1 MLCFP
6 FELSKFSVVT
16 CAPSNFSIQG
26 KTMANS
32 GLSATEKKVA
42 FSLASVFG
50 LRMMGLFMIMPVFA
64 LYGQHLEGFSPL
76 WVGIAIGA
84 YGLTQALLQIPM
96 GILSD
101 RIGRKPVIMGGL
113 VLFAIGSIIAA
124 SADSIYGVVFGRA
137 VQGMGAIAAAVL
149 ALAADLTRDEQR
161 TKVMAIIGM
170 CIGFSFALSLLV
182 GPLIAQYLGLTGL
195 FAMTA
200 GLALLGMLIVHLL
213 VPSPVSHAPRGDT
226 LAAPT
231 RLLQMLRDPQLFRLD
246 AGIFILHLV
255 LTAVFV
261 ALPLDLVDAGLVKEK
276 HWMLYFP
283 AFICAFF
290 LMVPLIIMGVKKK
303 NTKATFQIALLIM
316 MAALGTMAL
325 FAANLWMLSIAILLF
340 FTGFNYLEASLPS
353 LIAKFCPVG
362 DKGSAMGVY
371 STSQFLGA
379 FCGGM
384 LGGGAFQLVGATG
397 VFLLS
402 LLLMLGWLLLTL
414 GMENP
419 VLLKSYTLMA
429 DVNDREQA
437 RAMAARLSVLPGVAE
452 AMVVL
457 EERVAYLKVDEHFD
471 LREAR
476 AVLGSVH

>member
-1 MLCFP
+1 M
-6 FELSKFSVVT
+6 
-16 CAPSNFSIQG
+16 ASN
-26 KTMANS
+26 
-32 GLSATEKKVA
+32 GLSGMEKKVA

-84 YGLTQALLQIPM
+84 YGLTQAILQIPM

-101 RIGRKPVIMGGL
+101 KYGRKPIIMAGF
-113 VLFAIGSIIAA
+113 VLFAIGSLISA
-124 SADSIYGVVFGRA
+124 SSGYIYGVVFGRA

-161 TKVMAIIGM
+161 TKVMAVIGM

-182 GPLIAQYLGLTGL
+182 GPIVAQYVGLTGL
-195 FAMTA
+195 FLLTA
-200 GLALLGMLIVHLL
+200 VLAVVGILIVQFF
-213 VPSPVSHAPRGDT
+213 VPNPISHAPKGDT
-226 LAAPT
+226 LATPAKLKKM
-231 RLLQMLRDPQLFRLD
+231 LLDPQLFRLD

-283 AFICAFF
+283 AFVGAFF
-290 LMVPLIIMGVKKK
+290 LMVPLIIIGVKKN
-303 NTKATFQIALLIM
+303 NTKTMFQISLLLMI
-316 MAALGTMAL
+316 ASLGAMGI
-325 FAANLWMLSIAILLF
+325 FADNLWVLSAAVLFF

-384 LGGGAFQLVGATG
+384 LGGGAYQLVGASG
-397 VFLLS
+397 VFFVALG
-402 LLLMLGWLLLTL
+402 LMVLWLLLTF
-414 GMENP
+414 GMAKP
-419 VLLKSYTLMA
+419 VLLKSYTLEANIKDKPHAQTMA
-429 DVNDREQA
+429 SQ
-437 RAMAARLSVLPGVAE
+437 LSQLTGVAE
-452 AMVVL
+452 AIVVL
-457 EERVAYLKVDEHFD
+457 EDKVAYLKVNDDFN
-471 LREAR
+471 LSEAR
-476 AVLGSVH
+476 AVLGSVN

>member
-1 MLCFP
+1 
-6 FELSKFSVVT
+6 
-16 CAPSNFSIQG
+16 
-26 KTMANS
+26 MANN
-32 GLSATEKKVA
+32 GLSQTEKKVA

-101 RIGRKPVIMGGL
+101 KYGRKPIIMAGL
-113 VLFAIGSIIAA
+113 LLFAVGSVVAA
-124 SADSIYGVVFGRA
+124 MADTIYGVVAGRA
-137 VQGMGAIAAAVL
+137 MQGMGAIAAAVL

-182 GPLIAQYLGLTGL
+182 GPIVAQTVGLSGL

-200 GLALLGMLIVHLL
+200 GLALVGMLIVQLL
-213 VPSPVSHAPRGDT
+213 VPTPISQAPKGDT
-226 LAAPT
+226 VATPAKLKA
-231 RLLQMLRDPQLFRLD
+231 MLFDPQLFRLD

-261 ALPLDLVDAGLVKEK
+261 ALPLDLVDAGLAKEK

-283 AFICAFF
+283 AFMGAFF
-290 LMVPLIIMGVKKK
+290 LMVPLIIIGVKKK
-303 NTKATFQIALLIM
+303 NTKATFQVALMIM
-316 MAALGTMAL
+316 MLALAAMAMY
-325 FAANLWMLSIAILLF
+325 ANNLVVLSIAVVLF

-379 FCGGM
+379 FCGGL
-384 LGGGAFQLVGATG
+384 LGGGAYQLLGAAG
-397 VFLLS
+397 VFAVAFV
-402 LLLMLGWLLLTL
+402 LMALWLVLTI
-414 GMENP
+414 GMKNP
-419 VLLKSYTLMA
+419 VLLKSYTLEA
-429 DVNDREQA
+429 VVEGKAQA
-437 RAMAARLSVLPGVAE
+437 QAMATELSQLKGVAE
-452 AMVVL
+452 AIVVL
-457 EERVAYLKVDEHFD
+457 EEKVAYLKVDEHFD
-471 LREAR
+471 LSEAR
-476 AVLGSVH
+476 AVLGSVN

>member
-1 MLCFP
+1 
-6 FELSKFSVVT
+6 
-16 CAPSNFSIQG
+16 
-26 KTMANS
+26 MAS
-32 GLSATEKKVA
+32 QGLSGMEKKVA

-84 YGLTQALLQIPM
+84 YGLTQAILQIPM

-101 RIGRKPVIMGGL
+101 KYGRKPIIMGGL
-113 VLFAIGSIIAA
+113 ILFAIGSLIAA
-124 SADSIYGVVFGRA
+124 SSDHIYGVVFGRA

-161 TKVMAIIGM
+161 TKVMAVIGM
-170 CIGFSFALSLLV
+170 CIGFSFALSLLA
-182 GPLIAQYLGLTGL
+182 GPIVAQHLGLTGL
-195 FAMTA
+195 FFLTA
-200 GLALLGMLIVHLL
+200 VLAVVGIIIVQFF
-213 VPSPVSHAPRGDT
+213 VPNPISQAPKGDT
-226 LAAPT
+226 LATPAKLKNM
-231 RLLQMLRDPQLFRLD
+231 LLDPQLFRLD

-283 AFICAFF
+283 AFVGAFF
-290 LMVPLIIMGVKKK
+290 LMIPLIIIGVKKN
-303 NTKATFQIALLIM
+303 NTKTMFQLSLLIM
-316 MAALGTMAL
+316 MAALGAMGV
-325 FAANLWMLSIAILLF
+325 FADNLWVLSIAVLLF

-384 LGGGAFQLVGATG
+384 LGGGAYQLVGASG
-397 VFLLS
+397 VFFVALI
-402 LLLMLGWLLLTL
+402 LMSIWLILTI
-414 GMENP
+414 GMAKP
-419 VLLKSYTLMA
+419 VLLKSYTLEANIKDKSHAQTMA
-429 DVNDREQA
+429 TQ
-437 RAMAARLSVLPGVAE
+437 LSKLTGVAE
-452 AMVVL
+452 AIVVL
-457 EERVAYLKVDEHFD
+457 EDKVAYLKVNDDFN
-471 LREAR
+471 LSEAR
-476 AVLGSVH
+476 AVLGSVN

>member
-1 MLCFP
+1 
-6 FELSKFSVVT
+6 
-16 CAPSNFSIQG
+16 
-26 KTMANS
+26 MAKN
-32 GLSATEKKVA
+32 GLSGIEKKVA

-84 YGLTQALLQIPM
+84 YGLTQACLQIPM
-96 GILSD
+96 GMLSD
-101 RIGRKPVIMGGL
+101 KYGRKPIILGGL
-113 VLFAIGSIIAA
+113 VIFAIGSIVAA
-124 SADSIYGVVFGRA
+124 MSDHIYGVVLGRA
-137 VQGMGAIAAAVL
+137 LQGMGAIAAAVL

-170 CIGFSFALSLLV
+170 CIGFSFALSLLA
-182 GPLIAQYLGLTGL
+182 GPIVAQYAGLEGL
-195 FAMTA
+195 FFLTA
-200 GLALLGMLIVHLL
+200 ILAVLGMVIVQVL
-213 VPSPVSHAPRGDT
+213 VPNPVSQAPKGDT
-226 LAAPT
+226 VATPT
-231 RLLQMLRDPQLFRLD
+231 KLKRMLMDPQLFRLD

-283 AFICAFF
+283 AFVGALF
-290 LMVPLIIMGVKKK
+290 LMVPLIIIGVKRN
-303 NTKATFQIALLIM
+303 NTKTMFQISLLIM
-316 MAALGTMAL
+316 MLSLAAMGIYAD
-325 FAANLWMLSIAILLF
+325 NLWVLSGAVVLF

-353 LIAKFCPVG
+353 LIAKFCPMG

-384 LGGGAFQLVGATG
+384 LGGGAYQLVGASG
-397 VFLLS
+397 VFYVALA
-402 LLLMLGWLLLTL
+402 LMFVWLLLTI
-414 GMENP
+414 GMEKP
-419 VLLKSYTLMA
+419 VLLKSYTLEAEAKDRNHAQDMA
-429 DVNDREQA
+429 TQ
-437 RAMAARLSVLPGVAE
+437 LSQLAGVAE
-452 AMVVL
+452 AIVVI
-457 EERVAYLKVDEHFD
+457 EEKAAYLKVDDQFD

-476 AVLGSVH
+476 AVLGSVS

>member
-1 MLCFP
+1 MANNG
-6 FELSKFSVVT
+6 LSK
-16 CAPSNFSIQG
+16 
-26 KTMANS
+26 
-32 GLSATEKKVA
+32 TEKKVA

-76 WVGIAIGA
+76 WVGVAIGA
-84 YGLTQALLQIPM
+84 YGLTQAILQIPM

-101 RIGRKPVIMGGL
+101 KFGRKPIILAGL
-113 VLFAIGSIIAA
+113 LIFAIGSLVAA
-124 SADSIYGVVFGRA
+124 NAESIYGVVAGRA
-137 VQGMGAIAAAVL
+137 LQGMGAIAAAVL

-182 GPLIAQYLGLTGL
+182 GPIVAQHLGLSGL
-195 FAMTA
+195 FFMTA
-200 GLALLGMLIVHLL
+200 GLALLGMLIVQVL
-213 VPSPVSHAPRGDT
+213 VPNPISQAPKGDT
-226 LAAPT
+226 VAAPEKLK
-231 RLLQMLRDPQLFRLD
+231 RMLFDPQLFRLD

-283 AFICAFF
+283 AFIGAFL
-290 LMVPLIIMGVKKK
+290 LMVPLIIIGVKRN
-303 NTKATFQIALLIM
+303 NTKGMFQVALLIM
-316 MAALGTMAL
+316 MAALGSMAM
-325 FAANLWMLSIAILLF
+325 FADNLVMLSIAVVLF

-379 FCGGM
+379 FCGGL
-384 LGGGAFQLVGATG
+384 LGGGAYQLLGASG
-397 VFLLS
+397 VFAAALG
-402 LLLMLGWLLLTL
+402 LMVIWFLLTF
-414 GMENP
+414 GMKNP
-419 VLLKSYTLMA
+419 VLLKSYTLEANVSDKQSAVTMA
-429 DVNDREQA
+429 TE
-437 RAMAARLSVLPGVAE
+437 LSALTGVAE
-452 AMVVL
+452 AIVVL
-457 EERVAYLKVDEHFD
+457 EDKVAYLKVDDHFD

-476 AVLGSVH
+476 AVLRSVD

>member
-1 MLCFP
+1 MG
-6 FELSKFSVVT
+6 
-16 CAPSNFSIQG
+16 N
-26 KTMANS
+26 N
-32 GLSATEKKVA
+32 GLSSTEKKVA

-84 YGLTQALLQIPM
+84 YGLTQAVLQIPM

-101 RIGRKPVIMGGL
+101 KYGRKPIILGGL
-113 VLFAIGSIIAA
+113 VLFAIGSVIAA
-124 SADSIYGVVFGRA
+124 NADTIYGVVFGRA

-170 CIGFSFALSLLV
+170 CIGLSFALSLLM
-182 GPLIAQYLGLTGL
+182 GPIVAQHLGLTGL
-195 FAMTA
+195 FWLTA
-200 GLALLGMLIVHLL
+200 VLAIVGMLLIQFL
-213 VPSPVSHAPRGDT
+213 VPNPITQAPKGDT
-226 LAAPT
+226 LATPAKLK
-231 RLLQMLRDPQLFRLD
+231 RMFLEPQLFRLN

-261 ALPLDLVDAGLVKEK
+261 ALPLGLVDAGLVKEK

-283 AFICAFF
+283 AFVGAFF
-290 LMVPLIIMGVKKK
+290 LMVPLIIIGGKRK
-303 NTKATFQIALLIM
+303 NTKTMFQVALVIMLVALLT
-316 MAALGTMAL
+316 MAA
-325 FAANLWMLSIAILLF
+325 FSSNLWVLSFAIVLF

-362 DKGSAMGVY
+362 EKGSAMGVY

-384 LGGGAFQLVGATG
+384 LGGGAFQLVGAVG
-397 VFLLS
+397 VFIVAVI
-402 LLLMLGWLLLTL
+402 LMSIWLFLTL
-414 GMENP
+414 GMQNP
-419 VLLKSYTLMA
+419 VLLKSYTLEA
-429 DVNDREQA
+429 EVNDKAQA
-437 RAMAARLSVLPGVAE
+437 QDMATQLSKLMGVVE
-452 AMVVL
+452 AIVVL
-457 EERVAYLKVDEHFD
+457 DEKVAYLKVDERFD

-476 AVLGSVH
+476 AVLGSAQ

>member
-1 MLCFP
+1 MANNG
-6 FELSKFSVVT
+6 LSK
-16 CAPSNFSIQG
+16 
-26 KTMANS
+26 
-32 GLSATEKKVA
+32 TEKRVA

-76 WVGIAIGA
+76 WVGVAIGA
-84 YGLTQALLQIPM
+84 YGLTQAILQIPM

-101 RIGRKPVIMGGL
+101 RYGRKPIILIGL
-113 VLFAIGSIIAA
+113 AVFALGSLLAA
-124 SADSIYGVVFGRA
+124 SADSIYGVVAGRA
-137 VQGMGAIAAAVL
+137 LQGMGAIAAAVL

-182 GPLIAQYLGLTGL
+182 GPIVAEHLGLSGL

-200 GLALLGMLIVHLL
+200 GLALLGMVIVQLL
-213 VPSPVSHAPRGDT
+213 VPTPISQAPKGDT
-226 LAAPT
+226 VAAPAK
-231 RLLQMLRDPQLFRLD
+231 LKAMLTDPQLFRLD

-283 AFICAFF
+283 AFVGAFF
-290 LMVPLIIMGVKKK
+290 LMVPLIIIGVKKK
-303 NTKATFQIALLIM
+303 NTKATFQVALMIM
-316 MAALGTMAL
+316 IAALAAMAM
-325 FAANLWMLSIAILLF
+325 FADSLMVLSVAVVLF

-379 FCGGM
+379 FCGGL
-384 LGGGAFQLVGATG
+384 LGGGAYQLLGAAG
-397 VFLLS
+397 VFAVALG
-402 LLLMLGWLLLTL
+402 LMCIWLLLTL
-414 GMENP
+414 GMQNP
-419 VLLKSYTLMA
+419 VLLKSYTLEA
-429 DVNDREQA
+429 VVEGKDQA
-437 RAMAARLSVLPGVAE
+437 RAMATELSQLPGVAE
-452 AMVVL
+452 AIVVL
-457 EERVAYLKVDEHFD
+457 EEKVAYLKVDEHFD
-471 LREAR
+471 LRQAR
-476 AVLGSVH
+476 AVLGSSN

>member
-1 MLCFP
+1 
-6 FELSKFSVVT
+6 
-16 CAPSNFSIQG
+16 
-26 KTMANS
+26 MAKN
-32 GLSATEKKVA
+32 GLSGIEKKVA

-84 YGLTQALLQIPM
+84 YGLTQACLQIPM
-96 GILSD
+96 GMLSD
-101 RIGRKPVIMGGL
+101 KYGRKPIILGGL
-113 VLFAIGSIIAA
+113 VIFAIGSIVAA
-124 SADSIYGVVFGRA
+124 MSDHIYGVVLGRA
-137 VQGMGAIAAAVL
+137 LQGMGAIAAAVL

-170 CIGFSFALSLLV
+170 CIGFSFALSLLA
-182 GPLIAQYLGLTGL
+182 GPIVAQYAGLEGL
-195 FAMTA
+195 FFLTA
-200 GLALLGMLIVHLL
+200 ILAVLGMVIVQVL
-213 VPSPVSHAPRGDT
+213 VPNPVSQAPKGDT
-226 LAAPT
+226 VATPT
-231 RLLQMLRDPQLFRLD
+231 KLKRMLMDPQLFRLD

-283 AFICAFF
+283 AFVGAFF
-290 LMVPLIIMGVKKK
+290 LMVPLIIIGVKRN
-303 NTKATFQIALLIM
+303 NTKTMFQISLLIM
-316 MAALGTMAL
+316 MLSLAAMGIYAD
-325 FAANLWMLSIAILLF
+325 NLWVLSGAVVLF

-353 LIAKFCPVG
+353 LIAKFCPMG

-384 LGGGAFQLVGATG
+384 LGGGAYQLVGASG
-397 VFLLS
+397 VFYVALA
-402 LLLMLGWLLLTL
+402 LMFVWLLLTI
-414 GMENP
+414 GMEKP
-419 VLLKSYTLMA
+419 VLLKSYTLEAEAKDRNHAQDMA
-429 DVNDREQA
+429 TQ
-437 RAMAARLSVLPGVAE
+437 LSQLAGVAE
-452 AMVVL
+452 AIVVI
-457 EERVAYLKVDEHFD
+457 EEKAAYLKVDDQFD

-476 AVLGSVH
+476 AVLGSVS

>member
-1 MLCFP
+1 MANNG
-6 FELSKFSVVT
+6 LSK
-16 CAPSNFSIQG
+16 
-26 KTMANS
+26 
-32 GLSATEKKVA
+32 TEKKVA

-64 LYGQHLEGFSPL
+64 LYGQHLQGFSPL

-84 YGLTQALLQIPM
+84 YGLTQAVLQIPM

-101 RIGRKPVIMGGL
+101 KFGRKPIILIGL
-113 VLFAIGSIIAA
+113 LMFAFGSLVAA
-124 SADSIYGVVFGRA
+124 NADTIYGVVAGRA
-137 VQGMGAIAAAVL
+137 IQGMGAIAAAVL

-182 GPLIAQYLGLTGL
+182 GPIVAQYLGLSGL

-200 GLALLGMLIVHLL
+200 GLAVLGMIIVQLL
-213 VPSPVSHAPRGDT
+213 VPNPISQAPKGDT
-226 LAAPT
+226 LATPAKLKAMVT
-231 RLLQMLRDPQLFRLD
+231 DPQLFRLD

-261 ALPLDLVDAGLVKEK
+261 ALPLDLVDAGLAKEK

-283 AFICAFF
+283 AFMGAFF
-290 LMVPLIIMGVKKK
+290 LMVPLIIIGVKKK
-303 NTKATFQIALLIM
+303 NTKATFQVSLLIM
-316 MAALGTMAL
+316 MLALASMAL
-325 FAANLWMLSIAILLF
+325 FANNLVVLSIAVVLF

-379 FCGGM
+379 FCGGI
-384 LGGGAFQLVGATG
+384 LGGGAYQLVGAEG
-397 VFLLS
+397 VFAVALG
-402 LLLMLGWLLLTL
+402 LMTLWLLLTL
-414 GMENP
+414 GMKNP
-419 VLLKSYTLMA
+419 VLLKSYTLEA
-429 DVNDREQA
+429 KVEGKEQA
-437 RAMAARLSVLPGVAE
+437 KVMATELSQLAGVAE
-452 AMVVL
+452 AIVVL
-457 EERVAYLKVDEHFD
+457 EEKVAYLKVDEHFD

-476 AVLGSVH
+476 AVLGSVS

>member
-1 MLCFP
+1 
-6 FELSKFSVVT
+6 
-16 CAPSNFSIQG
+16 
-26 KTMANS
+26 MANN
-32 GLSATEKKVA
+32 GLSGIEKKVA

-84 YGLTQALLQIPM
+84 YGLTQAVLQIPM
-96 GILSD
+96 GMLSD
-101 RIGRKPVIMGGL
+101 KYGRKPIILAGL
-113 VLFAIGSIIAA
+113 VVFAIGSVVAA
-124 SADSIYGVVFGRA
+124 MSDHIYGVVLGRA
-137 VQGMGAIAAAVL
+137 IQGMGAIAAAVL

-170 CIGFSFALSLLV
+170 CIGFSFALSLLA
-182 GPLIAQYLGLTGL
+182 GPIVAQYAGLEGL
-195 FAMTA
+195 FFLTA
-200 GLALLGMLIVHLL
+200 ILAVVGMIIVQVL
-213 VPSPVSHAPRGDT
+213 VPNPVSQAPKGDT
-226 LAAPT
+226 VATPT
-231 RLLQMLRDPQLFRLD
+231 KLKRMLMDPQLFRLD

-283 AFICAFF
+283 AFIGAFF
-290 LMVPLIIMGVKKK
+290 LMVPLIIIGVKRN
-303 NTKATFQIALLIM
+303 NTKTMFQISLMIM
-316 MAALGTMAL
+316 MLALAAMGSYAD
-325 FAANLWMLSIAILLF
+325 NLWVLSAAVVLF

-384 LGGGAFQLVGATG
+384 LGGGAYQLVGAAG
-397 VFLLS
+397 VFYVALG
-402 LLLMLGWLLLTL
+402 LMFIWLLLTI
-414 GMENP
+414 GMEKP
-419 VLLKSYTLMA
+419 VLLKSYTLEAQVKDRNQAKDMA
-429 DVNDREQA
+429 TQ
-437 RAMAARLSVLPGVAE
+437 LSQLSGVAE
-452 AMVVL
+452 AIVVM
-457 EERVAYLKVDEHFD
+457 EERAAYLKVDDQFD
-471 LREAR
+471 LSEAR
-476 AVLGSVH
+476 AVLGSVN

>member
-1 MLCFP
+1 M
-6 FELSKFSVVT
+6 
-16 CAPSNFSIQG
+16 ASN
-26 KTMANS
+26 
-32 GLSATEKKVA
+32 GLSGMEKKVA

-84 YGLTQALLQIPM
+84 YGLTQAMLQIPM

-101 RIGRKPVIMGGL
+101 KYGRKPIIMAGL
-113 VLFAIGSIIAA
+113 VVFAIGSLIAA
-124 SADSIYGVVFGRA
+124 SSDHIYGVVFGRA

-161 TKVMAIIGM
+161 TKVMAVIGM
-170 CIGFSFALSLLV
+170 CIGFSFALSLLL
-182 GPLIAQYLGLTGL
+182 GPLVAQHLGLTGIFL
-195 FAMTA
+195 LTA
-200 GLALLGMLIVHLL
+200 VLAVVGIVIVQFL
-213 VPSPVSHAPRGDT
+213 VPNPISQAPKGDT
-226 LAAPT
+226 LAAPAKLKKM
-231 RLLQMLRDPQLFRLD
+231 LLDPQLFRLD

-283 AFICAFF
+283 AFIGAFF
-290 LMVPLIIMGVKKK
+290 LMVPLIIIGVKKN
-303 NTKATFQIALLIM
+303 NTKTMFQISLLLM
-316 MAALGTMAL
+316 MASLGAMGI
-325 FAANLWMLSIAILLF
+325 FADNLWVLSGAVVLF

-384 LGGGAFQLVGATG
+384 LGGGAYQLVGASG
-397 VFLLS
+397 VFFVALG
-402 LLLMLGWLLLTL
+402 LMTLWLFLTF
-414 GMENP
+414 GMAKP
-419 VLLKSYTLMA
+419 VLLKSYTLEA
-429 DVNDREQA
+429 NIKDRPHAQT
-437 RAMAARLSVLPGVAE
+437 MAAQLSNLTGVAE
-452 AMVVL
+452 AIVVL
-457 EERVAYLKVDEHFD
+457 EDKVAYLKVNDDFN
-471 LREAR
+471 LSEAR
-476 AVLGSVH
+476 AVLGSVN

>member
-1 MLCFP
+1 MANNG
-6 FELSKFSVVT
+6 LSK
-16 CAPSNFSIQG
+16 
-26 KTMANS
+26 
-32 GLSATEKKVA
+32 TEKKVA

-84 YGLTQALLQIPM
+84 YGLTQAILQIPM

-101 RIGRKPVIMGGL
+101 KYGRKPIILIGL
-113 VLFAIGSIIAA
+113 LIFALGSLVAA
-124 SADSIYGVVFGRA
+124 NAETIYGVVAGRA
-137 VQGMGAIAAAVL
+137 LQGMGAIAAAVL

-182 GPLIAQYLGLTGL
+182 GPIVAQHLGLSGL
-195 FAMTA
+195 FFMTA
-200 GLALLGMLIVHLL
+200 GLAVLGMLIVQLL
-213 VPSPVSHAPRGDT
+213 VPNPISQAPKGDT
-226 LAAPT
+226 VAAPEKL
-231 RLLQMLRDPQLFRLD
+231 RRMLVDPQLFRLD

-261 ALPLDLVDAGLVKEK
+261 ALPLDLVDAGLAKEE

-283 AFICAFF
+283 AFMGAFF
-290 LMVPLIIMGVKKK
+290 LMVPLIIIGVKRN
-303 NTKATFQIALLIM
+303 NTKGMFQVALLIM
-316 MAALGTMAL
+316 MVALGSMAL
-325 FAANLWMLSIAILLF
+325 FANNLMVLSIAVVLF

-379 FCGGM
+379 FCGGL
-384 LGGGAFQLVGATG
+384 LGGGAYQLVGAEG
-397 VFLLS
+397 VFAVALG
-402 LLLMLGWLLLTL
+402 LMGIWFLLTF
-414 GMENP
+414 GMKNP
-419 VLLKSYTLMA
+419 VLLKSYTLEA
-429 DVNDREQA
+429 DVSDKQA
-437 RAMAARLSVLPGVAE
+437 AKAMATELSALAGVSE
-452 AMVVL
+452 AIVVL
-457 EERVAYLKVDEHFD
+457 EEKVAYLKVDDEFD
-471 LREAR
+471 LKAAR
-476 AVLGSVH
+476 AVLGSVN

>member
-1 MLCFP
+1 MANNG
-6 FELSKFSVVT
+6 LSK
-16 CAPSNFSIQG
+16 
-26 KTMANS
+26 
-32 GLSATEKKVA
+32 TEKRVA

-76 WVGIAIGA
+76 WVGVAIGA
-84 YGLTQALLQIPM
+84 YGLTQAILQIPM

-101 RIGRKPVIMGGL
+101 KYGRKPIILIGL
-113 VLFAIGSIIAA
+113 AVFALGSLLAA
-124 SADSIYGVVFGRA
+124 SADSIYGVVAGRA
-137 VQGMGAIAAAVL
+137 LQGMGAIAAAVL

-182 GPLIAQYLGLTGL
+182 GPIVAEHLGLSGL

-200 GLALLGMLIVHLL
+200 GLALLGMVIVQLL
-213 VPSPVSHAPRGDT
+213 VPTPISQAPKGDT
-226 LAAPT
+226 VAAPAK
-231 RLLQMLRDPQLFRLD
+231 LKAMLTDPQLFRLD

-283 AFICAFF
+283 AFVGAFF
-290 LMVPLIIMGVKKK
+290 LMVPLIIIGVKKK
-303 NTKATFQIALLIM
+303 NTKATFQVALMIM
-316 MAALGTMAL
+316 IAALAAMAM
-325 FAANLWMLSIAILLF
+325 FADSLMVLSVAVVLF

-379 FCGGM
+379 FCGGL
-384 LGGGAFQLVGATG
+384 LGGGAYQLLGAAG
-397 VFLLS
+397 VFAVALG
-402 LLLMLGWLLLTL
+402 LMCIWLLLTL
-414 GMENP
+414 GMQNP
-419 VLLKSYTLMA
+419 VLLKSYTLEA
-429 DVNDREQA
+429 VVEGKDQA
-437 RAMAARLSVLPGVAE
+437 RAMATELSQLPGVAE
-452 AMVVL
+452 AIVVL
-457 EERVAYLKVDEHFD
+457 EEKVAYLKVDEHFD
-471 LREAR
+471 LRQAR
-476 AVLGSVH
+476 AVLGSSN

>member
-1 MLCFP
+1 
-6 FELSKFSVVT
+6 
-16 CAPSNFSIQG
+16 
-26 KTMANS
+26 MANN
-32 GLSATEKKVA
+32 GLSGIEKKVA

-84 YGLTQALLQIPM
+84 YGLTQAVLQIPM
-96 GILSD
+96 GMLSD
-101 RIGRKPVIMGGL
+101 KYGRKPIILAGL
-113 VLFAIGSIIAA
+113 VVFAIGSIVAA
-124 SADSIYGVVFGRA
+124 MSDHIYGVVLGRA
-137 VQGMGAIAAAVL
+137 IQGMGAIAAAVL

-170 CIGFSFALSLLV
+170 CIGFSFALSLLA
-182 GPLIAQYLGLTGL
+182 GPIVAQYAGLEGL
-195 FAMTA
+195 FFLTA
-200 GLALLGMLIVHLL
+200 ILAVLGMVIVQVV
-213 VPSPVSHAPRGDT
+213 VPNPVSQAPKGDT
-226 LAAPT
+226 VATPT
-231 RLLQMLRDPQLFRLD
+231 KLKRMLMDPQLFRLD

-283 AFICAFF
+283 AFIGAFF
-290 LMVPLIIMGVKKK
+290 LMVPLIIIGVKRNNSK
-303 NTKATFQIALLIM
+303 TMFQISLVIM
-316 MAALGTMAL
+316 MIALAAMGIYAD
-325 FAANLWMLSIAILLF
+325 NLWVLSGAVVLF

-384 LGGGAFQLVGATG
+384 LGGGAYQIVGAAG
-397 VFLLS
+397 VFYVALG
-402 LLLMLGWLLLTL
+402 LMFVWLLLTI
-414 GMENP
+414 GMEKP
-419 VLLKSYTLMA
+419 VLLKSYTLEAKAKDRAHAKDMA
-429 DVNDREQA
+429 TQ
-437 RAMAARLSVLPGVAE
+437 LSMLAGVAE
-452 AMVVL
+452 AIVVM
-457 EERVAYLKVDEHFD
+457 EEKAAYLKVDDQFD
-471 LREAR
+471 LSEAR
-476 AVLGSVH
+476 AVLGFVN

>member
-1 MLCFP
+1 
-6 FELSKFSVVT
+6 
-16 CAPSNFSIQG
+16 
-26 KTMANS
+26 MANN
-32 GLSATEKKVA
+32 GLSQTEKKVA

-76 WVGIAIGA
+76 WVGVAIGA

-101 RIGRKPVIMGGL
+101 KYGRKPIILVGL
-113 VLFAIGSIIAA
+113 FVFAIGSLVAA
-124 SADSIYGVVFGRA
+124 NADTIYGVVAGRA
-137 VQGMGAIAAAVL
+137 LQGMGAIAAAVL

-182 GPLIAQYLGLTGL
+182 GPIVAQYLGLSGL
-195 FAMTA
+195 FAITA
-200 GLALLGMLIVHLL
+200 LLAVLGMLIVQVL
-213 VPSPVSHAPRGDT
+213 VPNPISQAPRGDT
-226 LAAPT
+226 VAAPEK
-231 RLLQMLRDPQLFRLD
+231 LRRILCDPQLFRLD

-261 ALPLDLVDAGLVKEK
+261 ALPLDLVDAGLAKEQ

-283 AFICAFF
+283 AFMGAFF
-290 LMVPLIIMGVKKK
+290 LMVPLIIIGVKRN
-303 NTKATFQIALLIM
+303 NTKGMFQIALLLM
-316 MAALGTMAL
+316 MLALGGMAL
-325 FAANLWMLSIAILLF
+325 FANNLVVLSIAVVLF

-379 FCGGM
+379 FCGGL
-384 LGGGAFQLVGATG
+384 LGGGAYQLMGATA
-397 VFLLS
+397 VFS
-402 LLLMLGWLLLTL
+402 VAIGLMVVWYLLTF
-414 GMENP
+414 GMKNP
-419 VLLKSYTLMA
+419 VLLKSYTLEANVVDKQGAKVMA
-429 DVNDREQA
+429 TQ
-437 RAMAARLSVLPGVAE
+437 LSTLTGVSE
-452 AMVVL
+452 AIVVL
-457 EERVAYLKVDEHFD
+457 EEKVAYLKVDEQFD

-476 AVLGSVH
+476 AVLGSVD

>member
-1 MLCFP
+1 MANNG
-6 FELSKFSVVT
+6 LSK
-16 CAPSNFSIQG
+16 
-26 KTMANS
+26 
-32 GLSATEKKVA
+32 TEKKVA

-84 YGLTQALLQIPM
+84 YGLTQAVLQIPM

-101 RIGRKPVIMGGL
+101 KYGRKPIILLGL
-113 VLFAIGSIIAA
+113 LMFAFGSIVAA
-124 SADSIYGVVFGRA
+124 TADSIYGVVAGRA
-137 VQGMGAIAAAVL
+137 LQGMGAIAAAVL

-182 GPLIAQYLGLTGL
+182 GPIVAQHLGLSGL

-200 GLALLGMLIVHLL
+200 GLALLGMLIVQLL
-213 VPSPVSHAPRGDT
+213 VPTPISQAPKGDT
-226 LAAPT
+226 VAAPAK
-231 RLLQMLRDPQLFRLD
+231 LKAMIRDPQLFRLD

-283 AFICAFF
+283 AFMGAFF
-290 LMVPLIIMGVKKK
+290 LMVPLIIIGVKKK
-303 NTKATFQIALLIM
+303 NTKATFQVALLIM
-316 MAALGTMAL
+316 MAALATMAL
-325 FAANLWMLSIAILLF
+325 YADNLIMLSIAVVLF

-379 FCGGM
+379 FCGGL
-384 LGGGAFQLVGATG
+384 LGGGAYQLLGAVG
-397 VFLLS
+397 VFAVALG
-402 LLLMLGWLLLTL
+402 LMFVWLLLTL
-414 GMENP
+414 GMKNP
-419 VLLKSYTLMA
+419 VLLKSYTLEA
-429 DVNDREQA
+429 AVEGREQA
-437 RAMAARLSVLPGVAE
+437 RAMATALSKLTGVAE
-452 AMVVL
+452 AIVVL
-457 EERVAYLKVDEHFD
+457 EEKVAYLKVDEHFD

-476 AVLGSVH
+476 AVLGSVN